1 MGAEV
6 IVSILALALSFFAML
21 SYVIMEFSKMKSEI
35 EHIKRGHDDIEEL
48 KKIVYKIHAQNEV
61 LLGLKSSPIS

>member
-6 IVSILALALSFFAML
+6 IVSILALALSFLAML
-21 SYVIMEFSKMKSEI
+21 TYVIMEFSKMKTEI
-35 EHIKRGHDDIEEL
+35 EHMKKGHNDFEEV
-48 KKIVYKIHAQNEV
+48 KKLVYKIHAQNEV